1 MEDRRGKL
9 GDHFDEFMSGFADYA
24 AFLRK
29 QRPDDLFAGYAG
41 LPIRKVV
48 RPTRFYY
55 MLLQRLRDHRAMTD
69 GVVWSAQADFAA
81 RLADWEHDSD
91 PVWPLQRAER
101 AAVAELNVP
110 HFVTVS
116 DGHEIRDAT
125 GTSTCTG
132 GTPGLDRARARLHG
146 LTEAE
151 IEWQAELI
159 RQNTALTREPRGRD
173 RPLRAVTT
181 SAPGHAVYIAEAE
194 ALARMLS
201 THAVRKGPSAAWL
214 GLDWLGDSEVSQLVV
229 LGADLYN
236 GACGLALFLAAHG
249 AVADDTSSKALA
261 VAALARLRQTLR
273 GRNPARAARV
283 LGLGGG
289 LGLGSIVYGLAV
301 ISAFLGDDDL
311 LVDAHTAA
319 ALITDEVISADR
331 QLDVLGGSAG
341 AILGLLRLYRQA
353 GSEDVLRS
361 AINCGRHLLAQD
373 RVGPVGRRTWAAP
386 AFGRPLNGM
395 SHGAAGFA
403 YALTVLASATGNE
416 EFACAA
422 TECLAF
428 EDSTFDAANC
438 NWADLRG
445 GTSGTWPC
453 KWCYGAPGIGLARAA
468 MARHAAADGE
478 RCRTDIR
485 NALVGVERGWPG
497 STDTLCCGTLG
508 SVEFLWEAGE
518 VLERS
523 ELRDMASRHLLAVVE
538 TARSAGDYRWST
550 GTSRFNLGLF
560 RGIAGVGYT
569 ALRRVDDSL
578 PNVLIW
584 E

>member
-1 MEDRRGKL
+1 MN
-9 GDHFDEFMSGFADYA
+9 
-24 AFLRK
+24 
-29 QRPDDLFAGYAG
+29 
-41 LPIRKVV
+41 
-48 RPTRFYY
+48 
-55 MLLQRLRDHRAMTD
+55 D

-110 HFVTVS
+110 HFVTAS

-146 LTEAE
+146 LTEVE

-159 RQNTALTREPRGRD
+159 RQTTTLTREPGVRD
-173 RPLRAVTT
+173 RPLRAVAT
-181 SAPGHAVYIAEAE
+181 SAPGHPVYIAEAE

-201 THAVRKGPSAAWL
+201 TYAIRKGPSAAWL

-236 GACGLALFLAAHG
+236 GSCGLALFLAAHG
-249 AVADDTSSKALA
+249 AVANDTSSKDLA

-273 GRNPARAARV
+273 GHNPARAGRV
-283 LGLGGG
+283 LGVGGG
-289 LGLGSIVYGLAV
+289 LGLGSIVYGLTV

-319 ALITDEVISADR
+319 ALITGEVISADR

-361 AINCGRHLLAQD
+361 AISCGRHLLAQD
-373 RVGPVGRRTWAAP
+373 RVGRVGRRTWVAP

-403 YALTVLASATGNE
+403 YALAVLASATGNE

-422 TECLAF
+422 SECLAF
-428 EDSTFDAANC
+428 EDSTFDAASC

-445 GTSGTWPC
+445 GSSGNWPC

-468 MARHAAADGE
+468 MARQAAADGE
-478 RCRTDIR
+478 HCRTDIR

-523 ELRDMASRHLLAVVE
+523 ELRDLASRRLLAVVE
-538 TARSAGDYRWST
+538 TARSNGDYRWSA